1 MRQGVIIVTRG
12 TFLGSLYELSGGG
25 WHSGLELIRDYA
37 GARHFLVAR
46 FDQYSDAHMDTI
58 VTSDWPFDLVRSLG
72 TSLITAHSRTSEFR
86 RCLGAFEPTFHD
98 APEEV
103 VIPAGL
109 SRRVCMIPFNAGEA
123 RMLLMLLFDDGLFL
137 SHDRL
142 RDSAVAISYY
152 AAGFP
157 GDCGRSDRSADLTE
171 REVECLSWIGEGKTS
186 DEIAIILSLS
196 THTVNHYLISA
207 TKKLNTVN
215 RMHAIT
221 TAVRLGILDI
231 NSVL

>member
-1 MRQGVIIVTRG
+1 VTRG

-186 DEIAIILSLS
+186 DEIALIIG
-196 THTVNHYLISA
+196 ISR
-207 TKKLNTVN
+207 NTVN
-215 RMHAIT
+215 NYIT
-221 TAVRLGILDI
+221 SIMNKTGARTRSEAVAFGVRNQII
-231 NSVL
+231 

>member
-186 DEIAIILSLS
+186 DEIALIIG
-196 THTVNHYLISA
+196 ISR
-207 TKKLNTVN
+207 NTVN
-215 RMHAIT
+215 NYIT
-221 TAVRLGILDI
+221 SIMNKTGARTRSEAVAFGVRNQII
-231 NSVL
+231 